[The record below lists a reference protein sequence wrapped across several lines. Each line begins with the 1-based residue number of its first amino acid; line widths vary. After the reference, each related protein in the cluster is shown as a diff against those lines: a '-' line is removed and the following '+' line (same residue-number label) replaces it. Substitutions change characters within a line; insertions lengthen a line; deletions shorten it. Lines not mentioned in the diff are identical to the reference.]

1 MTKKQ
6 VLNNELL
13 GIIDQLKKN
22 RSIQF
27 YPYINEILTET
38 HDELINNEFKITVV
52 GEFSSGKST
61 FLNAIIGQ
69 DVLPHGLNETTAT
82 VTYIHNVPLD
92 DSRLNNVCV
101 RFREQSKPDYNLSLT
116 NNPKALKDYVTT
128 TAEKYNVAKEIASV
142 ELFLHFMDID
152 DPIVLIDTPG
162 LNGVAEGHKEITLH
176 EIKQSH
182 ASICL
187 FHVRGMGDSDLHFI
201 KELLKY
207 QETVFFVL
215 NAIDDIKLHEET
227 IGDRMEAFK
236 KDIAKYVY
244 EDKQVPDLVYGISS
258 LKALTSRDKT
268 IPRLYSDDKA
278 DLCDEDRK
286 HLLIESKFPELE
298 KDLFQFFNNSEREKR
313 FYSSIC
319 QRLEQVIDSF
329 ENITTND
336 LKIRQAASE
345 DIPAKQNLVDR
356 IKSVNDK
363 DVTFKAKIKQTVTL
377 KITDLQRELYEEV
390 DKELNAELSSMN
402 ALIRNFTV
410 EEAEQASRNNQL
422 GKRLGTFCSAQAT
435 SLIDQIK
442 KGIET
447 IQKEIV
453 LDLQKKLPALNFRNK
468 KIDIGAD
475 IRFDLSE
482 IATLTGR
489 IDREKKELSEKEQQL
504 RLCSTS
510 SQSVPDIRADLHNK
524 QREANDLFY
533 QQQGELADLGR
544 RPDVEYITK
553 ERIVEKEYSG
563 FGGFFR
569 KIWDSIPVL
578 GSRYRTETY
587 TIRDDSR
594 QREYD
599 RDWNDIK
606 NYYNNLILRSK
617 EQIADLERRLENAQ
631 KAESMNRILR
641 DQIAKLREKIRK
653 DEELREIQKKNSRT
667 SYLRA
672 MQKTFWDLVKK
683 QLDVPGGELCISL
696 KSDVR
701 DNLEAC
707 KTPLLSNLYL
717 MYEEKKKEYIS
728 NLQKLIDKIDQ
739 SEDSIQNRNQINL
752 LSSDLST
759 LKNCRTNIIN
769 LIHGL

>member
-1 MTKKQ
+1 MTQKQ
-6 VLNNELL
+6 VLNNKLL
-13 GIIDQLKKN
+13 KIIDQLKKN

-27 YPYINEILTET
+27 YPYISEILAET
-38 HDELINNEFKITVV
+38 HEELINNEFKITVV

-69 DVLPHGLNETTAT
+69 DILPHGLNETTAT

-92 DSRLNNVCV
+92 DSRINNVCV
-101 RFREQSKPDYNLSLT
+101 RFREQLKPDYHLSLT

-142 ELFLHFMDID
+142 ELYLHFMDID

-236 KDIAKYVY
+236 KDITKYVY
-244 EDKQVPDLVYGISS
+244 DDKQEPTLVYGISS
-258 LKALTSRDKT
+258 LKVLTARDRN
-268 IPRLYSDDKA
+268 IPRLYSDDKV
-278 DLCDEDRK
+278 DLSDEDRK
-286 HLLIESKFPELE
+286 RLLVESKFPELE
-298 KDLFQFFNNSEREKR
+298 KDLFQFLNNSEREKR
-313 FYSSIC
+313 FYGSIC

-329 ENITTND
+329 ENIATND
-336 LKIRQAASE
+336 LKIRQAAAE

-363 DVTFKAKIKQTVTL
+363 DETFKAKIKQAVTL
-377 KITDLQRELYEEV
+377 KITDLQHELYENV
-390 DKELNAELSSMN
+390 HKELNDELSSMD
-402 ALIRNFTV
+402 AIIRNLTV
-410 EEAEQASRNNQL
+410 EQAELVSRNNQL
-422 GKRLGTFCSAQAT
+422 GKRLGTFYSAQVT

-447 IQKEIV
+447 IQREIV
-453 LDLQKKLPALNFRNK
+453 LDLQKRLPALNFRNK

-510 SQSVPDIRADLHNK
+510 SQSVQNIQTELYNK

-533 QQQGELADLGR
+533 LQQGELADLGR
-544 RPDVEYITK
+544 RPDVVYRTG
-553 ERIVEKEYSG
+553 ERKVKKEYSG
-563 FGGFFR
+563 IGGFFG
-569 KIWDSIPVL
+569 KIWDSTL

-599 RDWNDIK
+599 RAWNDIK
-606 NYYNNLILRSK
+606 REYNSMILQSK
-617 EQIADLERRLENAQ
+617 EEIAILERRLENAQ
-631 KAESMNRILR
+631 KAESLNRILR
-641 DQIAKLREKIRK
+641 ERIATLRENIRR
-653 DEELREIQKKNSRT
+653 DEALREEQKRNSRT
-667 SYLRA
+667 SYLRD
-672 MQKTFWDLVKK
+672 MQKTFRNLVKK
-683 QLDVPGGELCISL
+683 QLDVPDGELCVSL

-707 KTPLLSNLYL
+707 KNPLLNNLYL

-728 NLQKLIDKIDQ
+728 NLKKLIDKIDQ
-739 SEDSIQNRNQINL
+739 SEDSIQNKKQISL

-759 LKNCRTNIIN
+759 MKTCRTDIIN